1 MLMEIGTNIGT
12 FGSFKDVEAC
22 MRLEGHDKVKIIY
35 IKAMF
40 TTFFDSLAGDYTYS
54 EIKQVIDTKRGLL

>member
-1 MLMEIGTNIGT
+1 MLLEIGTNIGT
-12 FGSFKDVEAC
+12 FGSFKDVETC

-40 TTFFDSLAGDYTYS
+40 TTFFESLAGEYTYS
-54 EIKQVIDTKRGLL
+54 EIKQVISN